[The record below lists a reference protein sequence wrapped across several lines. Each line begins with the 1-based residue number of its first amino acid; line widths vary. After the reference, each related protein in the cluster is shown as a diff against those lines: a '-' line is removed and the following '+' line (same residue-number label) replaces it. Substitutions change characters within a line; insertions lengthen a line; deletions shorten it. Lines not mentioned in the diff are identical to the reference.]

1 MERLIDMGKITNNLY
16 WEQTACIREEN
27 MVSKYIKR
35 RKSRMCF
42 SSDQFNVYSKT
53 IVRELENV
61 TEFIIGDIILKI
73 SDT

>member
-1 MERLIDMGKITNNLY
+1 
-16 WEQTACIREEN
+16 
-27 MVSKYIKR
+27 
-35 RKSRMCF
+35 MCF